1 MLTLGIVLIAHCI
14 FDFYLQSTGMAVQK
28 ETDNKVLVLHCVIYC
43 VGISLV
49 VNAIYE
55 IGCLQNLIIFGVLI
69 ASHYFMD
76 GPARLYLCKG
86 GRSPIARFAI
96 DQIAHVLILT
106 ALDFFLLFCARTRG
120 YTVELIQ
127 VHSVE
132 LAWTG
137 SFVAVCRPAGI
148 AVSKMLESARGQN
161 SDEKGDTVHSG
172 KWIGI
177 FERLIVVAL
186 SLLAQY
192 SAIAFVF
199 TAKSIARF
207 KEIENNQGFAEVY
220 LLGTLAS
227 VVFAMGSALL
237 FSYLFSLC

>member
-1 MLTLGIVLIAHCI
+1 M
-14 FDFYLQSTGMAVQK
+14 
-28 ETDNKVLVLHCVIYC
+28 
-43 VGISLV
+43 
-49 VNAIYE
+49 
-55 IGCLQNLIIFGVLI
+55 
-69 ASHYFMD
+69 
-76 GPARLYLCKG
+76 
-86 GRSPIARFAI
+86 
-96 DQIAHVLILT
+96 
-106 ALDFFLLFCARTRG
+106 
-120 YTVELIQ
+120 ELIQ

-237 FSYLFSLC
+237 FSYLFSLR

>member
-1 MLTLGIVLIAHCI
+1 M
-14 FDFYLQSTGMAVQK
+14 
-28 ETDNKVLVLHCVIYC
+28 
-43 VGISLV
+43 
-49 VNAIYE
+49 
-55 IGCLQNLIIFGVLI
+55 LI

-120 YTVELIQ
+120 FTVELIQ

-148 AVSKMLESARGQN
+148 
-161 SDEKGDTVHSG
+161 
-172 KWIGI
+172 GI

-199 TAKSIARF
+199 TANSIARF

-237 FSYLFSLC
+237 FSYLFSLR